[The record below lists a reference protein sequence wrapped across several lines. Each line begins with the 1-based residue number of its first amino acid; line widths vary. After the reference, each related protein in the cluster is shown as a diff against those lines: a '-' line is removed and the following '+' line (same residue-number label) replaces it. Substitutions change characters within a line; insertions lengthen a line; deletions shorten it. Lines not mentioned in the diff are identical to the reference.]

1 MAKGSFVIS
10 AQNKIK
16 EGLDAAQ
23 RDLNKFENETKKT
36 GEGIGEL
43 DKKTSLLDKAFA
55 HFTITAG
62 DVVNAVRAIA
72 RAAYSTVEAYAVQEK
87 AIFQLNAAIKLSDTV
102 SESSKKSLTDFASA
116 IQNMTGVGDEAVISL
131 EAMLIASGRNE
142 EQVRKLIAA
151 SADYSAATGKDMK
164 SAVEELNK
172 TFSGTEGRLGMLIP
186 ALKDLTDEQLKS
198 GAAIDIVAKQYGGFA
213 AELTN
218 TADVSITK
226 LKAAW
231 GDLLEEIGRAITP
244 AITPIINNLTDFIQ
258 NKAIPGIRRFF
269 EVAAAVFKNLP
280 EVARLSFNLVLE
292 IIEKAFSWESLKNI
306 LVSLTKFVANTFASA
321 IINLPALFRDVVR
334 LMFNPVAELGKYIAD
349 TLGKA
354 IKLDFKNIQSPG
366 EFFKNVINSEVEIA
380 GQLVKDF
387 VSFATAQ
394 AGNVKTLVTD
404 LKGSLAGID
413 FSGFRDAVNALIP
426 NVPDTV
432 PTSGGTA
439 TTTPSVAISSD
450 TSKIFYD
457 RMAALWDVDSADQL
471 SSQVDF
477 SGKTQRD
484 NIAALW
490 DSESA
495 DTISQFVKFDE
506 SAQRYYSNLLS
517 TFDER
522 VAAWDSEGADTVAV
536 DWDGSILNKALK
548 KQSDEYWANQAKII
562 DQDAADSIEV
572 DWDGSILTQALQ
584 EKSNAFWASQAEI
597 IDKDSAD
604 SIRVNYLTAEK
615 ERFENAVRAWDA
627 EGADALSVL
636 VDFDDAAQRYWA
648 ARGEE
653 FNRAVKLFDE
663 TSSDTVVV
671 NYLTAEKE
679 RFENAVRAWDSEGA
693 DALSEFVDFGDAV
706 QRYWAIVE
714 ENFNRAA
721 YIIDRESA
729 DALSSQVDFTG
740 TTQQQNVWA
749 TADAE
754 SADSLSAQV
763 NFPEL
768 TIGADAVVDAF
779 IGLDD
784 TIATISSGMG
794 DFGASMLGPIL
805 ELMSALGPFG
815 NMIAGMNPLLALLIP
830 VIEGFTAVMAPA
842 LTAVMQPLIDALT
855 MLGTMLGQA
864 LLPILDA
871 LAPIVSLIANILMTV
886 LAPVIRMLA
895 PIIQAI
901 VIILQPFSGIIATLA
916 KVFTILMAPV
926 QWLAD
931 LFSWVGEVLQTF
943 AWNIMHPF
951 RQESGPGSFYSDAFS
966 GLSDRLAAIDALATN
981 NQTISSAVSPSTAST
996 ASQSASYRTQQI
1008 TINIYQQAPVVGS
1021 GGMDEFVGMIRTR
1034 FNELAYYGA

>member
-36 GEGIGEL
+36 ASGIGEL
-43 DKKTSLLDKAFA
+43 DQKTSLLDKAFA
-55 HFTITAG
+55 HFIVTAG
-62 DVVNAVRAIA
+62 DVVNAVKAIA

-131 EAMLIASGRNE
+131 EAMLISAGRNE
-142 EQVRKLIAA
+142 EQTRKLISAA
-151 SADYSAATGKDMK
+151 ADYSAATGKNFQSSVEQLNK
-164 SAVEELNK
+164 SFSGLAGELGEAIPAIRELTAEELKN
-172 TFSGTEGRLGMLIP
+172 GG
-186 ALKDLTDEQLKS
+186 
-198 GAAIDIVAKQYGGFA
+198 AIDALLRQYGGFA
-213 AELTN
+213 KELEN

-280 EVARLSFNLVLE
+280 EVAKLSFNLVLE

-354 IKLDFKNIQSPG
+354 TKLDFKNIQSPG

-380 GQLVKDF
+380 GQLVRDF
-387 VSFATAQ
+387 VSSATAQ

-404 LKGSLAGID
+404 LKGSLANID

-457 RMAALWDVDSADQL
+457 RMAALWDADSADQL

-477 SGKTQRD
+477 TGKTQRD
-484 NIAALW
+484 NIAAAW
-490 DSESA
+490 DAESA
-495 DTISQFVKFDE
+495 DTISQFVAFDE
-506 SAQRYYSNLLS
+506 SAQRYYANLLS

-584 EKSNAFWASQAEI
+584 EKSNAFWASQAKI

-604 SIRVNYLTAEK
+604 SIK
-615 ERFENAVRAWDA
+615 
-627 EGADALSVL
+627 
-636 VDFDDAAQRYWA
+636 
-648 ARGEE
+648 
-653 FNRAVKLFDE
+653 
-663 TSSDTVVV
+663 V

-679 RFENAVRAWDSEGA
+679 RFENAVRAWDSESADALSVMVDFDGTVQRYWANREKEFNDAVRLFDETSSDTVPVNYLTAEKDKFENAIRAWDSEGA
-693 DALSEFVDFGDAV
+693 DALSEFVEFDDAV
-706 QRYWAIVE
+706 QRYWAIFE
-714 ENFNRAA
+714 QNFNRATS
-721 YIIDRESA
+721 IIDRESA
-729 DALSSQVDFTG
+729 DALSSQVDWTG
-740 TTQQQNVWA
+740 GTRQQNIWN

-754 SADSLSAQV
+754 SADALSAFV
-763 NFPEL
+763 DWPEL
-768 TIGADAVVDAF
+768 SLAQDAVVDGF
-779 IGLDD
+779 IGFTDALDNV
-784 TIATISSGMG
+784 SLSMG
-794 DFGASMLGPIL
+794 DFGLSIIGPLSEI
-805 ELMSALGPFG
+805 MAALGPFG
-815 NMIAGMNPLLALLIP
+815 QMILGMNPILALLIP
-830 VIEGFTAVMAPA
+830 VIESFTAVLAPA
-842 LTAVMQPLIDALT
+842 LTAVIQPLMDALT

-871 LAPIVSLIANILMTV
+871 LAPIVSLIASILMTV
-886 LAPVIRMLA
+886 LAPVIQMLA

-931 LFSWVGEVLQTF
+931 LFSWVGEVLKTF

-966 GLSDRLAAIDALATN
+966 GLSDRLAAIDALAAN
-981 NQTISSAVSPSTAST
+981 NQTISSAVSAST

-1034 FNELAYYGA
+1034 FNELAYFGATA